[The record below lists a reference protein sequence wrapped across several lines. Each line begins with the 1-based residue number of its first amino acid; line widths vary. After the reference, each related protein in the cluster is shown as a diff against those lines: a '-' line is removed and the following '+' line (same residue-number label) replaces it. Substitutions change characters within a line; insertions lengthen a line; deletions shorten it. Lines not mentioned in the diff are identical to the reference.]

1 MNSPGAVDLAAIE
14 SRCHTSV
21 DEFDRYMRYVAP
33 ELSDMGVYDPAL
45 WQTALDKLKRSISES
60 FEVLEDNKR
69 AVPHVSN
76 LTTRKGN
83 A

>member
-1 MNSPGAVDLAAIE
+1 MNDVDLAALE

-45 WQTALDKLKRSISES
+45 WQTALDNLKRSISEA
-60 FEVLEDNKR
+60 FEIDSSEKR
-69 AVPHVSN
+69 EP
-76 LTTRKGN
+76 
-83 A
+83 